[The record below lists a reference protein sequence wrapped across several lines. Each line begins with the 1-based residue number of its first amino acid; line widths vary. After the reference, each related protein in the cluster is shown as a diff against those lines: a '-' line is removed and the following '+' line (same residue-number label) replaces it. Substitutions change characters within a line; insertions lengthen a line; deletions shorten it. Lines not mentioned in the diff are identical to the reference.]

1 MTERQAAGLQ
11 LRAITK
17 RYGEQTALHETTL
30 KIPAG
35 RFTSILGA
43 VGLRQEHDP
52 DAHCRAGN
60 AHFRLCIGRW

>member
-30 KIPAG
+30 GVG
-35 RFTSILGA
+35 REIWT
-43 VGLRQEHDP
+43 
-52 DAHCRAGN
+52 
-60 AHFRLCIGRW
+60 